1 MDLAGRRRDAL
12 AEYRAVLERP
22 NVHRSHEEA
31 RRGLR
36 ETYRKLG
43 QANDDK

>member
-1 MDLAGRRRDAL
+1 MDLAGSRRSAL
-12 AEYRAVLERP
+12 VEYRAVLGRP

-36 ETYRKLG
+36 EAYRKSDQG
-43 QANDDK
+43 ND